1 MTARVLVV
9 DDVPANV
16 KLLEARLS
24 AEYFDVVTAMSGSE
38 ALAICEKAECD
49 IVLLDVMMPDMDGFE
64 VCRRIKA
71 NRATHHIPVV
81 MVTALD
87 HPSDRVKGLDAG
99 ADDFL
104 TKPVSDVALIAR
116 VRSLSRLKMMTD
128 ELRMR
133 ALTSREI
140 GIQDP
145 ENQAMADAGRAGRVL
160 IVDDRASSAE
170 RMSAA
175 LADQHTVD
183 IESNPNEA
191 LFHAAEGEYDLMIV
205 SLGAGELRRA
215 AAVQPAPLARPHAQ
229 RADPGDLRRRGQRAH
244 DPRARDRRERLSD
257 AAGRQERAARPR
269 QDPDPQEALH
279 RAAARQRPAVDRDGD
294 HRRAHRPL
302 QPPLH
307 GEPSWRAGGAGGG
320 ARQAAHRAD
329 ARHRLF
335 QVGQRQLRPRRRR
348 RRAPRVRHPHQEVD
362 PRHRSRLP
370 ARRRGIR
377 HRDAGDRHGGRHHRR
392 RAAAPAHRLASRSRS
407 RRGRSTSRSR
417 SRSGWRRS
425 IPSTTTPPRSSSA
438 PTRRSIAPSATAE
451 TASSP
456 TRRNFHFTDDR
467 PAFACRARAMRSLLT
482 GRMFW
487 CPAAASATQRPD
499 HFNTRAA
506 DLWRKLSWAA
516 PLQ

>member
-38 ALAICEKAECD
+38 ALAICERAECD

-64 VCRRIKA
+64 VCRRLKA
-71 NRATHHIPVV
+71 NRSTHHIPVV

-87 HPSDRVKGLDAG
+87 QPSDRVRGLDAG

-145 ENQAMADAGRAGRVL
+145 ENQAIADAGRAGRVL

-170 RMSAA
+170 RMAAA
-175 LADQHTVD
+175 LADRAHRGHREQS
-183 IESNPNEA
+183 ER
-191 LFHAAEGEYDLMIV
+191 
-205 SLGAGELRRA
+205 GAVPRRRRRIRPDHRVARAGKLRRA

-244 DPRARDRRERLSD
+244 DPRARDRRERLPD

-269 QDPDPQEALH
+269 ASTQIRKKRYTERLRDNVQQSIEMAITDGLTGLYNRRYMESHLAAL
-279 RAAARQRPAVDRDGD
+279 
-294 HRRAHRPL
+294 
-302 QPPLH
+302 
-307 GEPSWRAGGAGGG
+307 GGAGGG
-320 ARQAAHRAD
+320 ARQAAHRAG

-348 RRAPRVRHPHQEVD
+348 RRAARVRHPHQEVD

-370 ARRRGIR
+370 A
-377 HRDAGDRHGGRHHRR
+377 
-392 RAAAPAHRLASRSRS
+392 AAARN
-407 RRGRSTSRSR
+407 
-417 SRSGWRRS
+417 
-425 IPSTTTPPRSSSA
+425 SSS
-438 PTRRSIAPSATAE
+438 
-451 TASSP
+451 
-456 TRRNFHFTDDR
+456 
-467 PAFACRARAMRSLLT
+467 
-482 GRMFW
+482 
-487 CPAAASATQRPD
+487 
-499 HFNTRAA
+499 
-506 DLWRKLSWAA
+506 
-516 PLQ
+516 